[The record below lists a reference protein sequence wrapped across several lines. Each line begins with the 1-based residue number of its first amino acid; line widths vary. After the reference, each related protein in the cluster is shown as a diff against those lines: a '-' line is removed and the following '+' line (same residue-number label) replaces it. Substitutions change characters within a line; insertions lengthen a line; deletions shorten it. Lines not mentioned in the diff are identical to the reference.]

1 MDNKNANKMSIS
13 SANLPITVAQ
23 SQLANRIVCTIN
35 ESKLHPV
42 VIMPV
47 IEEIYSLVKNTLKET
62 REKEKIEYE
71 KVISESNN
79 NNESK

>member
-1 MDNKNANKMSIS
+1 MENTNKMSIS

-47 IEEIYSLVKNTLKET
+47 IEEIYLMMKNTLKET
-62 REKEKIEYE
+62 REKEKMEYE
-71 KVISESNN
+71 NAISESNN